1 MPEALPCRPWAGSS
15 TITTTTTRQPM
26 GLVRLEPGLTPAGVD
41 STENNGSSSSS
52 MSSSTSSGNN
62 GSGVQVQKIVSEN
75 AVIVFGRRGC
85 CMSHVVQRLLLGL
98 GANPA
103 VFEVDDDAEEALL
116 ISQLRKIVGAQDVS
130 FQFPVVFVG
139 GEMFGGLER
148 VMATH
153 ISGELVPILRQA
165 GALWL

>member
-1 MPEALPCRPWAGSS
+1 MQEAIPYGPWARS
-15 TITTTTTRQPM
+15 TSTATTRPT
-26 GLVRLEPGLTPAGVD
+26 GLVLLQPSSSSGADGNGT
-41 STENNGSSSSS
+41 GSSSSS
-52 MSSSTSSGNN
+52 SSSTSSGTNI
-62 GSGVQVQKIVSEN
+62 SGVQVQKVLSEN

-98 GANPA
+98 GANPSI
-103 VFEVDDDAEEALL
+103 FEVDDEAEEALL
-116 ISQLRKIVGAQDVS
+116 IQELRKISSTIDAQDSS

-139 GEMFGGLER
+139 GKMFGGLER
-148 VMATH
+148 IIATH